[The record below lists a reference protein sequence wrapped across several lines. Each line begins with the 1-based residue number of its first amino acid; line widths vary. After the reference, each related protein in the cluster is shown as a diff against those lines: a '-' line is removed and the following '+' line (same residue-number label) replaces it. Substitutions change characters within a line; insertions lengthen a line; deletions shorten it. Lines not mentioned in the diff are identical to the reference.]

1 MKLRTVEL
9 GSEFT
14 EKVLDH
20 SEDSDFKLF
29 YRSELYQILIQHD
42 LIQKVVSNEKNTVT
56 TKTIYSPAPCE
67 WTLGMVIDAAMCILK
82 IQEISRK
89 CGYQLLDAHLH
100 NVVFDGYRPLF
111 VDFGSFKKTSKSD
124 RWAASGEYRTEIKVP
139 IEIISKGMG
148 SIIRKSLE
156 HNNQLS
162 RDGLWRIRYPIM
174 WKMVCS
180 LKMQRWLIMQRERL
194 ALVGIYNLS
203 NAILHAS
210 NSTIAQL
217 RRKLPTGI
225 SDKKFMVYLVRAASK
240 ILGPLLE
247 VRPAVEIKKLEKK
260 RKLIRKNYW
269 TDYYSV
275 LENSATE
282 EDLDRFNLISEKIKN
297 LGIKS
302 VTDLGGNNGLFIRRL
317 LVDGIIDDGKV
328 IDADEGAIESGR
340 SLLKDLTGKY
350 VLGLV
355 DLSEPLRPKNWLE
368 NRFISE
374 CAVALAIT
382 HHLTLRYRLT
392 FEEIIAMISRYCEK
406 YIFVEFMPM
415 GLWNGS
421 SAPEIPEWYSEVQ
434 FIVGFEAHFRLI
446 ERVTLRQNRILFIG
460 EKITDH

>member
-1 MKLRTVEL
+1 
-9 GSEFT
+9 
-14 EKVLDH
+14 
-20 SEDSDFKLF
+20 
-29 YRSELYQILIQHD
+29 
-42 LIQKVVSNEKNTVT
+42 
-56 TKTIYSPAPCE
+56 
-67 WTLGMVIDAAMCILK
+67 
-82 IQEISRK
+82 
-89 CGYQLLDAHLH
+89 
-100 NVVFDGYRPLF
+100 
-111 VDFGSFKKTSKSD
+111 
-124 RWAASGEYRTEIKVP
+124 
-139 IEIISKGMG
+139 
-148 SIIRKSLE
+148 
-156 HNNQLS
+156 
-162 RDGLWRIRYPIM
+162 
-174 WKMVCS
+174 
-180 LKMQRWLIMQRERL
+180 
-194 ALVGIYNLS
+194 
-203 NAILHAS
+203 
-210 NSTIAQL
+210 
-217 RRKLPTGI
+217 
-225 SDKKFMVYLVRAASK
+225 
-240 ILGPLLE
+240 
-247 VRPAVEIKKLEKK
+247 
-260 RKLIRKNYW
+260 
-269 TDYYSV
+269 V